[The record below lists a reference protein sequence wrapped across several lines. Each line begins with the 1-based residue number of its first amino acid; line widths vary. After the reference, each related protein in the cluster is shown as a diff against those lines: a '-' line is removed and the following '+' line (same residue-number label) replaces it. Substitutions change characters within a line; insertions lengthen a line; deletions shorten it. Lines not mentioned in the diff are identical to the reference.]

1 MRKIMKVFMASV
13 IVLCVGFAPNAFAG
27 GDAAAGKSLFNNK
40 KKGGCKVC
48 HKTTAKKLVGPGLK
62 DVKSRHTEGWMKKWI
77 ADPNGMWTAGDK
89 ETEEMK
95 VRLKR
100 VGKKKTRM
108 KPKGK
113 LSSADVDNVVAY
125 IMTL

>member
-1 MRKIMKVFMASV
+1 MRRILSIF
-13 IVLCVGFAPNAFAG
+13 IVAAFTLAVGFATAAYAG
-27 GDAAAGKSLFNNK
+27 GDVEAGKALFNNK

-77 ADPNGMWTAGDK
+77 ADPKGMWTAGDK

-113 LSSADVDNVVAY
+113 LSGADVDNVVAY